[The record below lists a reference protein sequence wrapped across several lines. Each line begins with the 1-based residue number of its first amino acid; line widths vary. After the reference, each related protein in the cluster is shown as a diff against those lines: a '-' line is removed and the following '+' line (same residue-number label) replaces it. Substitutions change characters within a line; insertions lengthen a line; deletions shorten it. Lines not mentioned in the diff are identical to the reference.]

1 MIYLNLLLIAV
12 IVVIIIDISGIIEDI
27 KCRISKILTKGK
39 IAKTDYRL
47 KPFDCSFCMN
57 FWVGLIFIILIGQFS
72 ILLLAYILLLS
83 VLTPVIKE
91 TILLIKDTIL
101 KIINIIYEKFI
112 D

>member
-27 KCRISKILTKGK
+27 KSKISKMLTKGK
-39 IAKTDYRL
+39 IDKTDYRI

-57 FWVGLIFIILIGQFS
+57 FWTGLIFIIVTGQFS

-101 KIINIIYEKFI
+101 KIINVIYEKFI